1 MDEFTLMKLA
11 YEYITYSNKYIV
23 IIYIVIIYTV
33 IKYTVIK
40 YIVIEYV
47 EYIVQ
52 SLVEYGFWSFNMH
65 IIAY

>member
-33 IKYTVIK
+33 IKY
-40 YIVIEYV
+40 IVIEYV

-52 SLVEYGFWSFNMH
+52 SFGRLLVWSFNMH